1 MLLHHLPQHLR
12 IVDDH
17 TGAFEVGDIVV
28 GKLPADRLEEG
39 GVRCFEDRGLPDV
52 VYTEVGN
59 HTGLYPS
66 GVQDVQ
72 VLPGAGQADPIYP
85 MP

>member
-1 MLLHHLPQHLR
+1 MLR
-12 IVDDH
+12 
-17 TGAFEVGDIVV
+17 
-28 GKLPADRLEEG
+28 
-39 GVRCFEDRGLPDV
+39 DRGLPDV

-66 GVQDVQ
+66 GVQDGQ